1 MKFLVTGA
9 TGFIGGA
16 VARQLAAS
24 GHEVRALVR
33 RGRDTSA
40 LEHIGVRPVTGDL
53 QDEPALRRGLEGVD
67 GLFNVAGHYAFWARD
82 RSVFYKTNVDGV
94 KTIIDAARRAG
105 VRRVVHTSTV
115 ATLKWPDPGR
125 VADETNLAE
134 LDDLH
139 GDYKKSKL
147 LGEQA
152 ALSFNSP
159 ELEVVIVNP
168 TVPLGPGDWRPT
180 PTGRIIVEFLKRRFP
195 GYVNTGLNICDVDDV
210 ADAHVAAFT
219 SGRPG
224 ERYILGG
231 ENLSLLGIYKLLK
244 QATGLRR
251 WPVRVPFALALAFGM
266 VDEVVEGKLLRR
278 EPYVPAEGLQVAKHP
293 MYVDCSKAVRELKLR
308 QRPAIESVARAVRWF
323 SDHGYAAA
331 NLRAKA
337 AGELRAA
344 E

>member
-1 MKFLVTGA
+1 MKFLVTGT

-16 VARQLAAS
+16 VARRLVES
-24 GHEVRALVR
+24 GHDVRALVR
-33 RGRDTSA
+33 PGRDTSG
-40 LEHIGVRPVTGDL
+40 LENYGVYPVNGDL
-53 QDEPALRRGLEGVD
+53 SDEEALVRGLDGVD

-82 RSVFYKTNVDGV
+82 RSIFYKTNVDGV
-94 KTIIDAARRAG
+94 KTVMNAARRAG

-115 ATLKWPDPGR
+115 ATLKWPGPGR

-134 LDDLH
+134 LDHLH

-152 ALSFNSP
+152 ALSFNTP

-168 TVPLGPGDWRPT
+168 TVPLGPGDRRPT
-180 PTGRIIVEFLKRRFP
+180 PTGRIIVEFLNRRFP
-195 GYVNTGLNICDVDDV
+195 GYVNTGLNVCDVEDV

-231 ENLSLLGIYKLLK
+231 ENLSLLGIYSLLK

-251 WPVRVPFALALAFGM
+251 WPVRVPFFVAVALGM
-266 VDEVVEGKLLRR
+266 IDDVIEGKTVAPGTLRPPRGPARGQAPDVRRLR
-278 EPYVPAEGLQVAKHP
+278 EGGPRVEFAPTPGHRIDRTRGPV
-293 MYVDCSKAVRELKLR
+293 VLR
-308 QRPAIESVARAVRWF
+308 
-323 SDHGYAAA
+323 
-331 NLRAKA
+331 
-337 AGELRAA
+337 
-344 E
+344 

>member
-16 VARQLAAS
+16 VARRLSES
-24 GHEVRALVR
+24 GHDVRALVR
-33 RGRDTSA
+33 PGRDSSE
-40 LEHIGVRPVTGDL
+40 LEHIGVQPVAGDL
-53 QDEPALRRGLEGVD
+53 FDKQALIRGLDGVD

-82 RSVFYKTNVDGV
+82 RFVFYKANVDGV
-94 KTIIDAARRAG
+94 KTVLNAALQAG

-115 ATLKWPDPGR
+115 ATLKWPGPGR
-125 VADETNLAE
+125 VADESSLAE

-152 ALSFNSP
+152 ALSFNGP

-168 TVPLGPGDWRPT
+168 TVPLGPGDRRPT
-180 PTGRIIVEFLKRRFP
+180 PTGRIIVEFLNRRFP

-210 ADAHVAAFT
+210 AGAHVAAFT
-219 SGRPG
+219 DGRPG

-231 ENLSLLGIYKLLK
+231 ENLSLRAVYNLLK

-251 WPVRVPFALALAFGM
+251 RPVRVPFVLATSLGLIDDVF
-266 VDEVVEGKLLRR
+266 EGKLLRR
-278 EPYVPAEGLQVAKHP
+278 EPYIPLEGLHVAKRP
-293 MYVDCSKAVRELKLR
+293 MYVDCAKAVRELNLR
-308 QRPAIESVARAVRWF
+308 QRPAIESIARAVRWF
-323 SDHGYAAA
+323 SDNGYATTVLPAIP
-331 NLRAKA
+331 

-344 E
+344 K

>member
-16 VARQLAAS
+16 LARRLAAS

-33 RGRDTSA
+33 PGRDTSA
-40 LEHIGVRPVTGDL
+40 LEHVGVQPVTGDL
-53 QDEPALRRGLEGVD
+53 SDEPALFRGLEGVD

-94 KTIIDAARRAG
+94 NTVLNAARRVG
-105 VRRVVHTSTV
+105 IRKVVHTSTV
-115 ATLKWPDPGR
+115 ATLKWPGPGQ

-134 LDDLH
+134 VNDLH

-147 LGEQA
+147 LGEQT

-159 ELEVVIVNP
+159 ELEVVVVNP
-168 TVPLGPGDWRPT
+168 TAPVGPGDWKPT

-195 GYVNTGLNICDVDDV
+195 GYINTGVNICDVDDV
-210 ADAHVAAFT
+210 ADAHVAAFNR
-219 SGRPG
+219 GRPG

-231 ENLSLLGIYKLLK
+231 ENHSLLGIYKLLK

-251 WPVRVPFALALAFGM
+251 WPVRIPFALALAFGKC
-266 VDEVVEGKLLRR
+266 DDVVEGKLLRR
-278 EPYVPAEGLQVAKHP
+278 EPYIPAEGLQVARRP
-293 MYVDCSKAVRELKLR
+293 MYVDCLKAVRELNLR

-323 SDHGYAAA
+323 SDHGYAGA
-331 NLRAKA
+331 
-337 AGELRAA
+337 ELPATADEEVRAA

>member
-16 VARQLAAS
+16 VARRLAES

-33 RGRDTSA
+33 PGRDVLD

-53 QDEPALRRGLEGVD
+53 SDQQALMRGLDGVD

-82 RSVFYKTNVDGV
+82 RSIFYKTNVEGV
-94 KTIIDAARRAG
+94 KAVLNAARQAG

-115 ATLKWPDPGR
+115 ATLKWQGPGR
-125 VADETNLAE
+125 VADETSLAK

-147 LGEQA
+147 MGEQA

-159 ELEVVIVNP
+159 DLEVVTVNP
-168 TVPLGPGDWRPT
+168 TVPLGPGDRRPT
-180 PTGRIIVEFLKRRFP
+180 PTGRIIVEFLNRRFP

-210 ADAHVAAFT
+210 ADAHVAAFNN
-219 SGRPG
+219 GRPG

-231 ENLSLLGIYKLLK
+231 ENLSLLETYSLLK

-251 WPVRVPFALALAFGM
+251 WPVRVPFALATAFGM
-266 VDEVVEGKLLRR
+266 IDDVIEGKLLRR
-278 EPYVPAEGLQVAKHP
+278 EPYIPLEGLQVAKRP
-293 MYVDCSKAVRELKLR
+293 MYVDCAKAVRELNLR
-308 QRPAIESVARAVRWF
+308 QRPAIESIARAVRWF
-323 SDHGYAAA
+323 CDHGYAATG
-331 NLRAKA
+331 LPAKPG
-337 AGELRAA
+337 GELRAA
-344 E
+344 K

>member
-1 MKFLVTGA
+1 MKFLVTGT

-16 VARQLAAS
+16 VARRLVES
-24 GHEVRALVR
+24 GHDVRALVR
-33 RGRDTSA
+33 PGRDTSG
-40 LEHIGVRPVTGDL
+40 LENYGVYPVNGDL
-53 QDEPALRRGLEGVD
+53 SDEEALVRGLDGVD

-82 RSVFYKTNVDGV
+82 RSIFYKTNVDGV
-94 KTIIDAARRAG
+94 KTVMNAARRAG

-115 ATLKWPDPGR
+115 ATLKWPGPGR

-134 LDDLH
+134 LDHLH

-152 ALSFNSP
+152 ALSFNTP

-168 TVPLGPGDWRPT
+168 TVPLGPGDRRPT
-180 PTGRIIVEFLKRRFP
+180 PTGRIIVEFLNRRFP
-195 GYVNTGLNICDVDDV
+195 GYVNTGLNVCDVEDV

-231 ENLSLLGIYKLLK
+231 ENLSLLGIYSLLK

-251 WPVRVPFALALAFGM
+251 WPVRVPFFVAVALGM
-266 VDEVVEGKLLRR
+266 IDDVIEGKLLRR
-278 EPYVPAEGLQVAKHP
+278 EPYVPLEGLHVAKRP
-293 MYVDCSKAVRELKLR
+293 MYVDCAKAVRELNLR
-308 QRPAIESVARAVRWF
+308 QRPAIESIARAVRWF
-323 SDHGYAAA
+323 SDNGYATTGLPA
-331 NLRAKA
+331 NP

-344 E
+344 K

>member
-16 VARQLAAS
+16 VARRLVES

-33 RGRDTSA
+33 PGRDASA
-40 LEHIGVRPVTGDL
+40 LEQMGIRPVVGDL
-53 QDEPALRRGLEGVD
+53 SDEPALVRGLDGVD

-82 RSVFYKTNVDGV
+82 RSVFYRTNVEGV
-94 KTIIDAARRAG
+94 KTVIDAARRAG

-115 ATLKWPDPGR
+115 ATLKWPGPGR
-125 VADETNLAE
+125 TADESSLAA
-134 LDDLH
+134 LKDLH

-147 LGEQA
+147 LGERA

-159 ELEVVIVNP
+159 EFEVVIVNP
-168 TVPLGPGDWRPT
+168 TVPLGPGDSRPT
-180 PTGRIIVEFLKRRFP
+180 PTGRIIIEFLKRRFP

-210 ADAHVAAFT
+210 ADAHIAAFT

-231 ENLSLLGIYKLLK
+231 ENHSLRGIYNLLK

-251 WPVRVPFALALAFGM
+251 WPVRLPFALALAFGI
-266 VDEVVEGKLLRR
+266 VDDVVEGKLLRR
-278 EPYVPAEGLQVAKHP
+278 EPFIPVEGLHVAKHP
-293 MYVDCSKAVRELKLR
+293 MYVDCGKAVRELNLR

-323 SDHGYAAA
+323 TDNGYATTELPA
-331 NLRAKA
+331 NA

>member
-16 VARQLAAS
+16 VARRLSES

-33 RGRDTSA
+33 PGRDSSN
-40 LEHIGVRPVTGDL
+40 LEHIGVHPVAGDL
-53 QDEPALRRGLEGVD
+53 SDEDALVRAFDGID

-82 RSVFYKTNVDGV
+82 RSIFYKTNVDGV
-94 KTIIDAARRAG
+94 KTVLNAARKAG
-105 VRRVVHTSTV
+105 VKRVVHTSTV
-115 ATLKWPDPGR
+115 ATLKWPGPGR
-125 VADETNLAE
+125 VADETSLAE

-159 ELEVVIVNP
+159 KFEIVIVNP
-168 TVPLGPGDWRPT
+168 TVPLGPGDRRPT
-180 PTGRIIVEFLKRRFP
+180 PTGRIIVEFLRRRFP

-210 ADAHVAAFT
+210 ADAHVAAFA

-231 ENLSLLGIYKLLK
+231 ENLSLVGIYNLLK

-251 WPVRVPFALALAFGM
+251 RPVRVPFVLATAFGM
-266 VDEVVEGKLLRR
+266 IDDVIEGKLLRR
-278 EPYVPAEGLQVAKHP
+278 EPYIPLEGLHVAKRP
-293 MYVDCSKAVRELKLR
+293 MYVDCAKAVRELNLR
-308 QRPAIESVARAVRWF
+308 QRPAIESIARAVRWF
-323 SDHGYAAA
+323 SYNGYATTGLPA
-331 NLRAKA
+331 NPT
-337 AGELRAA
+337 GELRAA
-344 E
+344 K